1 MKKMNLN
8 RTKTIQKNLLYTIA
22 IFDSGSKNKKKKKK
36 RFAPFSCF
44 THVLTPKKCRHC
56 FPHSLLKLSHES

>member
-8 RTKTIQKNLLYTIA
+8 RTKTIQKNLLYNIA
-22 IFDSGSKNKKKKKK
+22 IFDSGSKNNNKK
-36 RFAPFSCF
+36 RFAPSSCF